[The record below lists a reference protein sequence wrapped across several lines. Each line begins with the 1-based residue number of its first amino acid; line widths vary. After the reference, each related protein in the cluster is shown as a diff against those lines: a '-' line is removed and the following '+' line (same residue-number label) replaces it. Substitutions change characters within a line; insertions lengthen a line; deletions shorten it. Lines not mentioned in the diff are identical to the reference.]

1 MSDPKIETVVEP
13 LPAKPARKRQPKKA
27 VAKPVEEPVARRR
40 LRISGRT
47 KKIRADAH
55 LPRLARKK
63 EIAVCIEV
71 FDRLRPNL
79 VKLSLGSSQDR
90 FESMAMAL
98 EALGRDLRR
107 LGEDAE

>member
-13 LPAKPARKRQPKKA
+13 LPAKPACKRQPKKA

-40 LRISGRT
+40 LHISGRT

-55 LPRLARKK
+55 LPRLARKT
-63 EIAVCIEV
+63 EIKACVTV

-79 VKLSLGSSQDR
+79 CLLYTS
-90 FESMAMAL
+90 
-98 EALGRDLRR
+98 
-107 LGEDAE
+107 DAADE